1 MPQSPSSS
9 IETRSSWVVASV
21 ALVTLL
27 MAFGGAWITPVA
39 LKDIAAEV
47 GGAREVPALASAL
60 AWLCSGV
67 GGIVM
72 GRIADRIGT
81 RWTVLGG
88 ALMIGLGLA
97 ISTLGPPGPLWIGH
111 GLFIGL
117 LGLGGINAPMY
128 IYISR
133 WFDRR
138 RGSAL
143 ALISSGSYLAGA
155 VWPPVFEPAIAHL
168 GWRETMLI
176 YAVVEIA
183 VIVPLAAIYFRA
195 PPEVIHPVEAAH
207 AETRS
212 APVLGWPPN
221 LVFAMMCAAA
231 VLCCVPMAMPQQHLV
246 AYCSDLGIARSAG
259 AIMLSVLLGTAFLS
273 RQIWGAISDRIG
285 GLSTVL
291 IGSAWQCSAM
301 IGLLLTQ
308 NEAGLFT
315 VAAVF
320 GLGFSGIIPAYVLA
334 LRELFPAAQAY
345 WRIPTLLLFSGAGM
359 ALGGWLAGALYD
371 HYGYYA
377 PAFAVGIGSQHS
389 QYSGGGDACCA
400 RAAVSSGARL
410 TRYARGSILN
420 IASPYIVR
428 ASASNGCTAATKAA
442 CSFSFNAT
450 ISQPAAAIILRAASC
465 SSSASLR

>member
-1 MPQSPSSS
+1 MLQSPSAS
-9 IETRSSWVVASV
+9 IESRASWTVASV

-39 LKDIAAEV
+39 LKDIAAEA

-60 AWLCSGV
+60 AWLCSGA
-67 GGIVM
+67 GGIIL
-72 GRIADRIGT
+72 GRVADRVGT

-97 ISTLGPPGPLWIGH
+97 ISTFGPPWPLWIGH

-117 LGLGGINAPMY
+117 IGLGGINAPMY
-128 IYISR
+128 VYISR

-155 VWPPVFEPAIAHL
+155 MWPPIFEHAIAQL

-183 VIVPLAAIYFRA
+183 VVVPIAAVFFRA
-195 PPEVIHPVEAAH
+195 PPEVIQPAATTQRQ
-207 AETRS
+207 ARS

-221 LVFAMMCAAA
+221 LVFGMMCAAA

-246 AYCSDLGIARSAG
+246 AFCSDLGIARSVG
-259 AIMLSVLLGTAFLS
+259 AVMLSVLLGTAFLS

-285 GLSTVL
+285 GLATVL
-291 IGSAWQCSAM
+291 IGSAWQVSAM
-301 IGLLLTQ
+301 IGFLLTQ
-308 NEAGLFT
+308 NEVGLFT
-315 VAAVF
+315 VAAAF

-334 LRELFPAAQAY
+334 LRELFPPAQAY
-345 WRIPTLLLFSGAGM
+345 WRIPTLLLFSGCGM
-359 ALGGWLAGALYD
+359 ALGGWLAGLLYD

-377 PAFAVGIGSQHS
+377 PAFAFGIGSNILNLMVV
-389 QYSGGGDACCA
+389 GTLVA
-400 RAAVSSGARL
+400 RAR
-410 TRYARGSILN
+410 
-420 IASPYIVR
+420 
-428 ASASNGCTAATKAA
+428 
-442 CSFSFNAT
+442 F
-450 ISQPAAAIILRAASC
+450 RAAY
-465 SSSASLR
+465 A